1 MEYTKSIQNDILT
14 MATKRFNADEK
25 DAFFTQSYSNFNVY
39 DQAKII
45 LLFQQ
50 DMIAFINYLNNSKE
64 KEIILEQL
72 KNGIKK
78 FLEEKEVEK
87 CLNLLSI
94 ILAYINLDNPPFK
107 DELISNAFEKIS
119 FIIKD
124 TSIVQINTLGE
135 ILMSYTKLIAYSSP
149 DKRMYDSLLQS
160 KNFKE
165 YEKIICNYIQKLQD
179 EKILDNELINLLIEI
194 APAIS
199 SANIELA
206 LKNKI
211 KDSIDLDKYKYFIL
225 NMLTMDKNVDVFFE
239 DIKKYRIQN
248 GIVPENIC
256 VYINK
261 FYNSKTEMLRL
272 CNIDYIRH
280 YLIRNGIEN
289 TNVFYD
295 ELIDFGTKG
304 LAAPTFLSLKVFDL
318 SIVMFHEATHVI
330 QFNNQSSNKN
340 YIKYYYAMLK
350 DNILHQ
356 KLDPSVYNRNHNRY
370 LFEIDADIRGENEYY
385 NFLQQLGLLSEE
397 DKEKQTKLEEKE
409 TFRISLSNFLN
420 IGGYNYEKGEL
431 FDSILSENLDLLD
444 KYHILQIE
452 YNKNGNRKNIVEILK
467 ALECELNDNKRSEEE
482 IVSIARCIFGDS
494 YIVEDTSSL
503 LEQLKTFKPTTKT
516 ILQLE
521 KGLIQELEM
530 YNKNEEERKSEE
542 NNGFGRKN

>member
-356 KLDPSVYNRNHNRY
+356 KLNPSVYNRNHNRY

-444 KYHILQIE
+444 KYPILQIE

-530 YNKNEEERKSEE
+530 YNKNEEERKSED

>member
-1 MEYTKSIQNDILT
+1 MEYKESIQNDILAL
-14 MATKRFNADEK
+14 ATKRFNDSEK
-25 DAFFTQSYSNFNVY
+25 DIFFTQSYSNFDVY

-87 CLNLLSI
+87 CLDLLPI
-94 ILAYINLDNPPFK
+94 ILAYINLDDPPFQ
-107 DELISNAFEKIS
+107 DEIISDAFEKIS

-124 TSIVQINTLGE
+124 TSIVQINKLEE
-135 ILMSYTKLIAYSSP
+135 ILRSYTKLIAYSSP

-199 SANIELA
+199 STNIESA
-206 LKNKI
+206 LKNKM
-211 KDSIDLDKYKYFIL
+211 KDPIDLDKYKYFIV
-225 NMLTMDKNVDVFFE
+225 NMLPMDKNVDAFFE

-248 GIVPENIC
+248 GIIPENIC

-295 ELIDFGTKG
+295 GLMDFGTKG

-330 QFNNQSSNKN
+330 QFNNQSSNEN

-350 DNILHQ
+350 DNILQQ

-397 DKEKQTKLEEKE
+397 DKEKQAKLEEKE
-409 TFRISLSNFLN
+409 TFRISLSNSLN
-420 IGGYNYEKGEL
+420 IDGYNYEKGEL

-444 KYHILQIE
+444 KYPILQIE
-452 YNKNGNRKNIVEILK
+452 YNKNGDRKNIVEILK

-482 IVSIARCIFGDS
+482 IVSIARCIFGNF

-503 LEQLKTFKPTTKT
+503 LGQLKTFIPTTK
-516 ILQLE
+516 IVLQLE

-530 YNKNEEERKSEE
+530 YNKNETEIKSED
-542 NNGFGRKN
+542 NNGFGI

>member
-295 ELIDFGTKG
+295 ELMDFGTKG

-444 KYHILQIE
+444 KYPILQIE